1 MLFAL
6 WVFALVAAGS
16 HFAATAI
23 GLASPGLLTMLKVG
37 LVAGLSATVVLSVI
51 AYYVAVATYRLG
63 LDPDN
68 HGVPIVTGA
77 SDLTA
82 MIALTIAL
90 VAFGL
95 A

>member
-1 MLFAL
+1 
-6 WVFALVAAGS
+6 VFALVATGA
-16 HFAATAI
+16 HFASRVV
-23 GLASPGLLTMLKVG
+23 GLNSPGYGTMLKVG
-37 LVAGLSATVVLSVI
+37 LTAGIGATLVLSVI

-68 HGVPIVTGA
+68 HGVPIVTST

-82 MIALTIAL
+82 MIALTVAL

>member
-1 MLFAL
+1 MLE
-6 WVFALVAAGS
+6 
-16 HFAATAI
+16 
-23 GLASPGLLTMLKVG
+23 VG
-37 LVAGLSATVVLSVI
+37 VVAGIVATLVLIVL
-51 AYYVAVATYRLG
+51 AYYVAIATYRMG

-68 HGVPIVTGA
+68 HGIPVVTCA

-82 MIALTIAL
+82 MIALLIAL

>member
-1 MLFAL
+1 
-6 WVFALVAAGS
+6 LV
-16 HFAATAI
+16 
-23 GLASPGLLTMLKVG
+23 LA
-37 LVAGLSATVVLSVI
+37 VI

-68 HGVPIVTGA
+68 HGVPIVTSA

-90 VAFGL
+90 VAYGL